1 MSTTIALQKP
11 KDISLGEIEAELSRL
26 WVGQEST
33 SGVATRAAT
42 FSMLVYE
49 PEEFQQLLGALG
61 FYKGAIDSIHGPQ
74 TRDAIRQ
81 AQMAYGLRVTRR
93 VDSPTLRRLRE
104 EYQRLP
110 EKQREIRNF
119 DMRGTS
125 VSDAIASRNPSRIIS
140 LCPILGPDTGVKAQV
155 SAYCPIQKSKSRSL
169 MCCEYVTLRGTKE
182 ALERVAD
189 LVAGL
194 LIPDL
199 PKFLWWKA
207 TPNPEQELF
216 GRLSAIANCTIVDS
230 CYFSDPASE
239 FLKIHSLVE
248 SESYIADLNW
258 HRLLPWQEL
267 AASTF
272 DPPERRAALKVLDEI
287 TIDYEKG
294 NDAQA
299 LMYLAWLAGRLGWIP
314 KNHECVGGEYEIQHV
329 TFEGSNGREIKAEL
343 AAIPTA
349 DFGEIPGDMIG
360 LSLNSRDPNAN
371 CCTILCSETTGCMR
385 MESGG
390 SAQSC
395 RTELVTALPDQ
406 KAAELVAQQLQRW
419 GREILFEESL
429 AVMVEILKLRRR

>member
-1 MSTTIALQKP
+1 M
-11 KDISLGEIEAELSRL
+11 
-26 WVGQEST
+26 
-33 SGVATRAAT
+33 
-42 FSMLVYE
+42 
-49 PEEFQQLLGALG
+49 
-61 FYKGAIDSIHGPQ
+61 
-74 TRDAIRQ
+74 
-81 AQMAYGLRVTRR
+81 
-93 VDSPTLRRLRE
+93 
-104 EYQRLP
+104 
-110 EKQREIRNF
+110 
-119 DMRGTS
+119 
-125 VSDAIASRNPSRIIS
+125 
-140 LCPILGPDTGVKAQV
+140 GPDTGEKAQV
-155 SAYCPIQKSKSRSL
+155 SAYCPIQKSKSHSL

-216 GRLSAIANCTIVDS
+216 GRLSAIANCTILDS
-230 CYFSDPASE
+230 CYFSDPAAE
-239 FLKIHSLVE
+239 LIKINSLVE
-248 SESYIADLNW
+248 QESYIADLNW

-267 AASTF
+267 TASMF
-272 DPPERRAALKVLDEI
+272 DPPERRAALGCIDDI

-299 LMYLAWLAGRLGWIP
+299 LMFLSWLASRLGWQP
-314 KNHECVGGEYEIQHV
+314 TGHEFMGGQYEIQNV

-343 AAIPTA
+343 AAIPTSV
-349 DFGEIPGDMIG
+349 FGEIPGDLIG
-360 LSLNSRDPNAN
+360 LSLNSQDPNAN

-406 KAAELVAQQLQRW
+406 KAAELMAQQLQRW
-419 GREILFEESL
+419 GREILFEERL
-429 AVMVEILKLRRR
+429 AVMINILK

>member
-1 MSTTIALQKP
+1 MSATIALQKP
-11 KDISLGEIEAELSRL
+11 KDISLSEIEAELSRL

-33 SGVATRAAT
+33 SGIATRAAT
-42 FSMLVYE
+42 FSMVVYE

-61 FYKGAIDSIHGPQ
+61 FYKGAIDSVHGPE
-74 TRDAIRQ
+74 TREAIHQ
-81 AQMAYGLRVTRR
+81 AQSAYGLRTTAR
-93 VDSPTLRRLRE
+93 VDSETLQRLRQ
-104 EYQRLP
+104 EYQTLP
-110 EKQREIRNF
+110 DKQKTIRNM
-119 DMRGTS
+119 DLRGAS

-140 LCPILGPDTGVKAQV
+140 LCPTLGPDTGVKAQV

-216 GRLSAIANCTIVDS
+216 GRLSAIANCTILDS
-230 CYFSDPASE
+230 CYFSEPASE
-239 FLKIHSLVE
+239 FIKINRLVE
-248 SESYIADLNW
+248 QESYIADLNW

-267 AASTF
+267 TASMF
-272 DPPERRAALKVLDEI
+272 DPPERRAALGCIDDI

-299 LMYLAWLAGRLGWIP
+299 LMFLSWLASRLGWQP
-314 KNHECVGGEYEIQHV
+314 KGHEFMGGQYEIQHV

-343 AAIPTA
+343 AAIPTS
-349 DFGEIPGDMIG
+349 DFGEIPGDLIG
-360 LSLNSRDPNAN
+360 LSLNSQDPNAN

-406 KAAELVAQQLQRW
+406 KAAELMAQQLQRW

-429 AVMVEILKLRRR
+429 AVMINILKLR